1 MKEMQMMNEKEI
13 QLDDKL
19 TPNPN
24 IVLREEFDDWAI
36 LFDPDTGDSL
46 VLNPIS
52 VLIWKQL
59 DGKNSLQD
67 VVKVIYDSC
76 ENVPDSV
83 EQDVLEFI
91 RPLVAKGYAGAR
103 SDS

>member
-1 MKEMQMMNEKEI
+1 MMNEKELK
-13 QLDDKL
+13 LDDKISA
-19 TPNPN
+19 NPM

-67 VVKVIYDSC
+67 IVQTIMDSC
-76 ENVPDSV
+76 EHVPDSV
-83 EQDVLEFI
+83 GQDVLEFI
-91 RPLVAKGYAGAR
+91 KPLVDKGYAGYHF
-103 SDS
+103 DK